1 MTPINNE
8 LIPKYVEVTEELRKG
23 NYNVQVPLGEGN
35 DISLLGESLQN
46 LAHDL
51 ELRYSQISESDKIT
65 EHINQGFLLD
75 DILESVYDE
84 FKQFIPYD
92 RIGFALLEQNGRIV
106 RAFWAK
112 SEFSE
117 IKIKKGYAG
126 LMSESSLEKIVQT
139 GTPRIINDLEEYYH
153 NKQSS
158 HSSRLAVEEGIRS
171 SLTCP
176 LISNGVPVGFLFFS
190 SREKNTYAEVH
201 IEIYQ
206 RIARQLSVIL
216 EKGRLVSEL
225 SDQKTTIEK
234 KNEELKRL
242 DELKN
247 VFLGIAAHDL
257 RNPISSIRGLAEIM
271 LDERFEL
278 SSEEKVQFLTDIY
291 DQSNFMLNLLNDLL
305 DITTIESGKFNLNI
319 VPIHSKEF
327 FEQILE
333 RHIKL
338 AEPKETTILLEYVND
353 GNINADAAR
362 LRQIVD
368 NLISNAVKFSPPKST
383 IKIRVL
389 LREPYWKIEVQD
401 EGPGITEKD
410 REKLFQDFAK
420 LSAQPTGGEKSTGL
434 GLSIVCK
441 IVNAHGGKIG
451 VDSEPGKGATF
462 WFTIPVKSKS

>member
-1 MTPINNE
+1 MTSHNDD

-23 NYNVQVPLGEGN
+23 HYDVQVPLHEGD
-35 DISLLGESLQN
+35 DISILGESLQN

-51 ELRYSQISESDKIT
+51 EHRYSQISETDKIT
-65 EHINQGFLLD
+65 TNINQGFLLE
-75 DILESVYDE
+75 DILESVYKE

-92 RIGFALLEQNGRIV
+92 RIGFALLEQHGRIL
-106 RAFWAK
+106 RAFWSK
-112 SEFSE
+112 SEFE
-117 IKIKKGYAG
+117 ETKIKKGYAG
-126 LMSESSLEKIVQT
+126 LMSESSLKNIIET
-139 GTPRIINDLEEYYH
+139 GVPRIINDLEEYYH
-153 NKQSS
+153 NKPTS

-176 LISNGVPVGFLFFS
+176 LISNGVAVGFMFFS

-201 IEIYQ
+201 IATYQ
-206 RIARQLSVIL
+206 RIVRQLSIIL

-225 SDQKTTIEK
+225 SDQKNTIEK

-257 RNPISSIRGLAEIM
+257 RNPISSIRGIAEMM

-278 SSEEKVQFLTDIY
+278 TNEEKKEFLSDIY

-305 DITTIESGKFNLNI
+305 DITTIESGKFLLNI
-319 VPIHSKEF
+319 VPIQSDEY

-333 RHIKL
+333 RHLKL
-338 AEPKETTILLEYVND
+338 AEPKETNIIIENVDKGL
-353 GNINADAAR
+353 INADVAR
-362 LRQIVD
+362 FRQIVD

-434 GLSIVCK
+434 GLSIVRK

-451 VDSEPGKGATF
+451 VDSEPGHGATF
-462 WFTIPVKSKS
+462 WFTIPVKPKV